1 MKLDD
6 KDLRIRELEEELEHC
21 KTANSVNMETIAA
34 LKSTKHVDIE
44 DDLPSMSAAALN
56 LVLTLREELQAAE
69 RSIDSFKI
77 ANGDWARKCEKLE
90 AEIKEN
96 VNKIA
101 SLNSLLE
108 FRSEQ
113 LEKRPK
119 SIEGLGS
126 LIYGIE
132 LKHLYIMAAM
142 AGAFDIWYR
151 GDKNQRDAF
160 EYEVYEFANA
170 MFMKSDMNDFAAIDP
185 SDYGIDQGG
194 APAPLPK
201 L

>member
-6 KDLRIRELEEELEHC
+6 KDLRIRELEEELEYC

-34 LKSTKHVDIE
+34 LKNTKHVDIE

-56 LVLTLREELQAAE
+56 LVLTLREELKAAE
-69 RSIDSFKI
+69 NSISMFQESNK
-77 ANGDWARKCEKLE
+77 DWARKCEKLE
-90 AEIKEN
+90 AEINDNAKKLE
-96 VNKIA
+96 A
-101 SLNSLLE
+101 LNEALK

-119 SIEGLGS
+119 SIEGLGK

-151 GDKNQRDAF
+151 GGEGQREAF
-160 EYEVYEFANA
+160 EYEVYEFADA

-185 SDYGIDQGG
+185 SDYGINQGE

>member
-56 LVLTLREELQAAE
+56 LVLTLREELQEAE

-77 ANGDWARKCEKLE
+77 ANGNWARKCEKLE
-90 AEIKEN
+90 AEINDNAKKLEAL
-96 VNKIA
+96 NKA
-101 SLNSLLE
+101 LE

-119 SIEGLGS
+119 SVEGLGK

-142 AGAFDIWYR
+142 VGAFEFWYR
-151 GDKNQRDAF
+151 SGDGQREQF
-160 EYEVYEFANA
+160 ENDIIEFAERMANPLLHL
-170 MFMKSDMNDFAAIDP
+170 SELEYD
-185 SDYGIDQGG
+185 GIDQGE
-194 APAPLPK
+194 APSPLPK

>member
-6 KDLRIRELEEELEHC
+6 KDMRIRQLEEELEYC
-21 KTANSVNMETIAA
+21 KTANAVNVETIAA
-34 LKSTKHVDIE
+34 LKRSKNVDIE
-44 DDLPSMSAAALN
+44 DDLPSMSAAAMN

-77 ANGDWARKCEKLE
+77 ANGNWASKCEKLE
-90 AEIKEN
+90 AEINDNAKKLDAL
-96 VNKIA
+96 NKA
-101 SLNSLLE
+101 LE

-126 LIYGIE
+126 LIYKIE

-142 AGAFDIWYR
+142 AGAFELWYR
-151 GDKNQRDAF
+151 SGDGQREQF
-160 EYEVYEFANA
+160 ENDIIEFAERMVNPLLHL
-170 MFMKSDMNDFAAIDP
+170 SELEYD
-185 SDYGIDQGG
+185 GINQGEV
-194 APAPLPK
+194 PPLPK